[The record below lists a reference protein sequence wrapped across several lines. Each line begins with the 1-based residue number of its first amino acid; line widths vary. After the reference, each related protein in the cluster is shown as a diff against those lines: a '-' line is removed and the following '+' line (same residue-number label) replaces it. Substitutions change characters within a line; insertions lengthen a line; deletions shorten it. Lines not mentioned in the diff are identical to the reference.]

1 MVNSK
6 AGIKYDVVVV
16 GAGNASLTT
25 AMSASQS
32 GAKVLVLEKAP
43 HSLRGGNSRFSGGL
57 FRFAYESLEDLKPLR
72 PDVIPNDWER
82 VEVEPYASER
92 YLDDIMTTSQGQSSV
107 ELLRVLTQKS
117 YDTMTWMTDLG
128 VEWDWTALWSDK
140 SKGSLRFNPGT
151 VLEAKNKGVGLM
163 AYLFRAVENSGIEIS
178 YQAKMTGLIQDQQG
192 GVCGVRVQTPNGRED
207 VLTKAVVLASGG
219 FEANAEMRARY
230 LGTGWDQVKV
240 RGTRYNTGETLRM
253 ALEIG
258 ARPVG
263 HWQGCHATPIDG
275 DAPAMGDLSLTDRT
289 NRLSYPY
296 SIMINSL
303 GQRFVDE
310 GEDLGGLTYAKT
322 GRAILGQPG
331 AIAYQIFDAKTIHL
345 LEERYSTGT
354 PVVSETIAGLA
365 EGLGLPVAEVI
376 RTIDA
381 YNTAVQPGN
390 FDSTKKDGK
399 CTVGL
404 DPAKSNWAT
413 LLDSPPYTSYPVS
426 CGITFTYGG
435 VQIDSD
441 ARVIDTEDNPIPGL
455 FATGEITGDF
465 FYHNYPGGSGLMRGA
480 VFGRIA
486 GTNAAELAN
495 T

>member
-6 AGIKYDVVVV
+6 AGIKYDVVIV